1 MCPCLGQGSDGR
13 GAAAGLPHSTAPN
26 AHVPRHTSAHAYTHA
41 HADPPMPSDC
51 PERGVDHP
59 GDAVGGGALLAAL
72 LTTTA
77 PALDSAYSPPLGQ

>member
-1 MCPCLGQGSDGR
+1 MEGEQQRGCLIAQLPTHTCPGTR
-13 GAAAGLPHSTAPN
+13 
-26 AHVPRHTSAHAYTHA
+26 AHTCTCMHTQTV
-41 HADPPMPSDC
+41 PMPSDC
-51 PERGVDHP
+51 QERGVDHA

>member
-1 MCPCLGQGSDGR
+1 MSLSRRTGQRWKGSGS
-13 GAAAGLPHSTAPN
+13 GATSQHSSQCTRAQ
-26 AHVPRHTSAHAYTHA
+26 HTSAHAYTHA